1 MKMITLGKIDKRF
14 LYHTFFYLLVML
26 FLNIIA
32 TIFKSLEVSTDNM
45 PLILAICHAC
55 LIFFIAPECWLKYQ
69 ISSVKTNEK
78 TNKYLSNK
86 NIRYIYRKTKPFN
99 IKIFS
104 ILIILIIL
112 DYTYDAGLIYFQ
124 KIKSQDLDL
133 LFIEIFKFMDTL
145 FLFIFFRVFNKTRF
159 YKHQYISLIII
170 IIMGLIKFGYKIIN
184 NKIYLDFYLIGFFII
199 LPLLDSIN
207 IYFVQKFLTHDNFS
221 PFFIC
226 FVTGIVYLL
235 LSIPI
240 FGIFYFIEC
249 GDSEI
254 CRLLT
259 NQVQSF
265 DTKTAIIVY
274 MTNIFNSIF
283 YSLQHFIKF
292 LTIDKFTVF
301 HFIIISTCGELINV
315 IFEQC
320 YKFDI
325 FDLLV
330 TLIAYAFE
338 ILGVLVFIERLELN
352 FCGLNKNLKKYIS
365 IRAVKEFDDMKEL
378 ENEEDENDKSDYNS
392 ELNDESMINEVIFD
406 VNQDD

>member
-1 MKMITLGKIDKRF
+1 MKCISLGKKNKRF
-14 LYHTFFYLLVML
+14 LLHAIFYLLVMI

-32 TIFKSLEVSTDNM
+32 SIFKYMKVSTDNM

-55 LIFFIAPECWLKYQ
+55 LIFFIAPECWFKYQ
-69 ISSVKTNEK
+69 ISSSKIKEK
-78 TNKYLSNK
+78 TKETLNSKRVKYLFKKS
-86 NIRYIYRKTKPFN
+86 KPFN
-99 IKIFS
+99 IKIFLV
-104 ILIILIIL
+104 LIIMIIL
-112 DYTYDAGLIYFQ
+112 DYIYDSGLIYFQ

-145 FLFIFFRVFNKTRF
+145 FLFIFFRVINKIRF

-365 IRAVKEFDDMKEL
+365 IRAVKEFYDMKES

-406 VNQDD
+406 INQDD

>member
-1 MKMITLGKIDKRF
+1 MKCISLGKKNKRF
-14 LYHTFFYLLVML
+14 LLHAIFYLLVMI

-32 TIFKSLEVSTDNM
+32 SIFKYMKVSTDNM

-55 LIFFIAPECWLKYQ
+55 LIFFIAPECWFKYQ
-69 ISSVKTNEK
+69 ISSSKIKEK
-78 TNKYLSNK
+78 TKETLNSKRVKYLFKKS
-86 NIRYIYRKTKPFN
+86 KPFN
-99 IKIFS
+99 IKIFLV
-104 ILIILIIL
+104 LIIMIIL
-112 DYTYDAGLIYFQ
+112 DYIYDSGLIYFQ

-145 FLFIFFRVFNKTRF
+145 FLFIFFRVINKIRF

-265 DTKTAIIVY
+265 DTKTMTIICII
-274 MTNIFNSIF
+274 NIFNSIF
-283 YSLQHFIKF
+283 YSLQHFIKL
-292 LTIDKFTVF
+292 LTIDKFSVF
-301 HFIIISTCGELINV
+301 HFILISTCGELINV
-315 IFEQC
+315 IFGQIF
-320 YKFDI
+320 KFEV
-325 FDLLV
+325 FDLILTLV
-330 TLIAYAFE
+330 AYCFE
-338 ILGVLVFIERLELN
+338 IFGVLVFTERIELN
-352 FCGLNKNLKKYIS
+352 FCGLNKNLKKNIML
-365 IRAVKEFDDMKEL
+365 RAGTEFDGIYKAQD
-378 ENEEDENDKSDYNS
+378 EDESDKTNT
-392 ELNDESMINEVIFD
+392 DESYSNDNNSVY
-406 VNQDD
+406 

>member
-1 MKMITLGKIDKRF
+1 MKCISLGKKNKRF
-14 LYHTFFYLLVML
+14 LLHAIFYLLVMI

-32 TIFKSLEVSTDNM
+32 SIFKYMKVSTDNM

-55 LIFFIAPECWLKYQ
+55 LIFFIAPECWFKYQ
-69 ISSVKTNEK
+69 ISSSKIKEK
-78 TNKYLSNK
+78 TKETLNSKRVKYLFKKS
-86 NIRYIYRKTKPFN
+86 KPFN
-99 IKIFS
+99 IKIFLV
-104 ILIILIIL
+104 LIIMIIL
-112 DYTYDAGLIYFQ
+112 DYIYDSGLIYFQ

-145 FLFIFFRVFNKTRF
+145 FLFIFFRVINKIRF

-392 ELNDESMINEVIFD
+392 ELNDESMVNEVIFD
-406 VNQDD
+406 INQDD

>member
-1 MKMITLGKIDKRF
+1 MKCISLGKKNKRF
-14 LYHTFFYLLVML
+14 LFHAIFYLLVMI

-32 TIFKSLEVSTDNM
+32 SIFKYMKVSTDNM

-55 LIFFIAPECWLKYQ
+55 LIFFIAPECWFKYQ
-69 ISSVKTNEK
+69 ISSSKIKEK
-78 TNKYLSNK
+78 TKETLNSKRVKYLFKKS
-86 NIRYIYRKTKPFN
+86 KPFS
-99 IKIFS
+99 IKIFLV
-104 ILIILIIL
+104 LIIMIIL
-112 DYTYDAGLIYFQ
+112 DYIYDSGLIYFQ

-365 IRAVKEFDDMKEL
+365 IRAVKEFYDMKES
-378 ENEEDENDKSDYNS
+378 ENEEEENDKSDYNS

>member
-1 MKMITLGKIDKRF
+1 
-14 LYHTFFYLLVML
+14 
-26 FLNIIA
+26 
-32 TIFKSLEVSTDNM
+32 
-45 PLILAICHAC
+45 
-55 LIFFIAPECWLKYQ
+55 
-69 ISSVKTNEK
+69 
-78 TNKYLSNK
+78 
-86 NIRYIYRKTKPFN
+86 
-99 IKIFS
+99 
-104 ILIILIIL
+104 
-112 DYTYDAGLIYFQ
+112 
-124 KIKSQDLDL
+124 
-133 LFIEIFKFMDTL
+133 MDTL

-365 IRAVKEFDDMKEL
+365 IRAVKEFYDMKES

>member
-184 NKIYLDFYLIGFFII
+184 NKIYLD
-199 LPLLDSIN
+199 
-207 IYFVQKFLTHDNFS
+207 
-221 PFFIC
+221 
-226 FVTGIVYLL
+226 
-235 LSIPI
+235 
-240 FGIFYFIEC
+240 
-249 GDSEI
+249 
-254 CRLLT
+254 
-259 NQVQSF
+259 
-265 DTKTAIIVY
+265 
-274 MTNIFNSIF
+274 
-283 YSLQHFIKF
+283 
-292 LTIDKFTVF
+292 
-301 HFIIISTCGELINV
+301 
-315 IFEQC
+315 
-320 YKFDI
+320 
-325 FDLLV
+325 
-330 TLIAYAFE
+330 
-338 ILGVLVFIERLELN
+338 
-352 FCGLNKNLKKYIS
+352 
-365 IRAVKEFDDMKEL
+365 
-378 ENEEDENDKSDYNS
+378 
-392 ELNDESMINEVIFD
+392 
-406 VNQDD
+406 